1 VNGIVSVGYERKSL
15 YFPTVVVVSS
25 YTRRRLV
32 FPGLILQCFI
42 WAMGEDRLRRSL
54 VAICVR
60 FVLLAFARFS
70 SVDGISD
77 GSAWRRGRSSF
88 VATF

>member
-1 VNGIVSVGYERKSL
+1 MNGIVSVGNGRKSL

-32 FPGLILQCFI
+32 FPGSDIAVFY
-42 WAMGEDRLRRSL
+42 LRDGRGQVEKISRSDMCSFCL
-54 VAICVR
+54 ASICSI
-60 FVLLAFARFS
+60 S
-70 SVDGISD
+70 SDGISD
-77 GSAWRRGRSSF
+77 GSAWRRGSSSF